1 VTPASRVRSL
11 RTGIPDSQ
19 TVAQLPLSDVAPDRV
34 LKLTVAYD
42 GTDFHGFAAQPDQ
55 RTVEGALREVLARVL
70 RRDELA
76 LTCAGR
82 TDAGVHAWGQVVS
95 LPVADDVDVE
105 RLAHAVTRQ
114 LGPEVVVRD
123 AALVDGPFDARHD
136 ARWRSYRYTI
146 VNRPA
151 PDPFLARTAW
161 WVPEPLDLSLLRLGA
176 DPFLGEHDFATFCRK
191 RSTVSTTVRRVLDAN
206 WVDLGDGV
214 LRFDITATA
223 FCWQM
228 VRSIVGTLVDVGV
241 GKVRPGELLGM
252 LRARDR
258 NAAGRIG
265 APQGLCLWE
274 VGYDD

>member
-1 VTPASRVRSL
+1 M
-11 RTGIPDSQ
+11 
-19 TVAQLPLSDVAPDRV
+19 

-55 RTVEGALREVLARVL
+55 RTVEGALHEALARVL
-70 RRDELA
+70 RRDELT

-95 LPVADDVDVE
+95 LPVDGDVDVDVD
-105 RLAHAVTRQ
+105 RVARAVTRQ
-114 LGPEVVVRD
+114 LAPEVVVRD
-123 AALVDGPFDARHD
+123 AALVDAPFDARYD
-136 ARWRSYRYTI
+136 ARWRAYRYTI

-191 RSTVSTTVRRVLDAN
+191 GPAGSTTTRRVLESC
-206 WVDLGDGV
+206 WHDLGDGV
-214 LRFDITATA
+214 LRYDITATA

-228 VRSIVGTLVDVGV
+228 VRSIVGTLVDVGA
-241 GKVRPGELLGM
+241 GKVRPGDLLGI

-258 NAAGRIG
+258 NAAGRVG
-265 APQGLCLWE
+265 VPQGLCLWE
-274 VGYDD
+274 VGY

>member
-1 VTPASRVRSL
+1 V
-11 RTGIPDSQ
+11 GG
-19 TVAQLPLSDVAPDRV
+19 RV

-55 RTVEGALREVLARVL
+55 RTVEGVLQDALARVL
-70 RRDELA
+70 RRAELT

-95 LPVADDVDVE
+95 VPVDGEVDVDKAA
-105 RLAHAVTRQ
+105 RAVTRQ
-114 LGPEVVVRD
+114 LGPEDEVLEATMVD
-123 AALVDGPFDARHD
+123 APFDARHD
-136 ARWRSYRYTI
+136 ARWRAYRYTI

-191 RSTVSTTVRRVLDAN
+191 GPAGSTTVRRVLESN
-206 WVDLGDGV
+206 WLDVGDGV

-228 VRSIVGTLVDVGV
+228 VRSIVGTLVDVGA
-241 GKVRPGELLGM
+241 GKVRPGDILGL

-258 NAAGRIG
+258 NAAGRVG

-274 VGYDD
+274 VGY